1 MLNVFVC
8 CKIQGVDIDVLSILY
23 SDYGFQR
30 KNFDEEC
37 TPINTDDLDNELIPD
52 NCPEGTNYSRSQG
65 YEIHVN

>member
-8 CKIQGVDIDVLSILY
+8 CKIQGVGIDVLSILY

-37 TPINTDDLDNELIPD
+37 TPINADDLDNELIPD
-52 NCPEGTNYSRSQG
+52 NCPEGTNYNRSRG
-65 YEIHVN
+65 